1 MQCFWELPA
10 VAHFCSLFRSAFK
23 LGDFDIEDLEEAFIS
38 DSATEDSRSTLI
50 IDLLINLL
58 KGLIGRRD
66 ITLVNDLILMPYN
79 FICCLERRPKRSID

>member
-1 MQCFWELPA
+1 MILFQPLELVQCFWELPA

-23 LGDFDIEDLEEAFIS
+23 LGDFDIEDLEDALVA
-38 DSATEDSRSTLI
+38 DSVTDESRSTLI

-66 ITLVNDLILMPYN
+66 ITLV
-79 FICCLERRPKRSID
+79 FGF